1 MFQWIKVSAM
11 DCPSLLG
18 FRPSYRKRGLL
29 FMVVCTAWLLGFALA
44 SPMALADPAPDRQ
57 ILQVGYTEFPPFTA
71 QNSRGQATGEFI
83 DITRKVIMEAGYASE
98 FVFLPPSRML
108 LHLRNGKLDLAP
120 TLNGTPLL
128 MYETLESWV
137 SPVTVELHAWHLN
150 TTETL
155 KTFDQVK
162 NKRLIVISGYN
173 YGGLMLWMEKQSD
186 IDLTEAPNHRAA
198 IDMLKRNRGDY
209 VLDYFKP
216 VQELLSAPGDENI
229 YSTKLSSREGV
240 WAFALSNPQAS
251 LLREQF
257 DDAYIRLA
265 EKGEVP
271 PPRRLEPAYKIV
283 GFPEF

>member
-1 MFQWIKVSAM
+1 M
-11 DCPSLLG
+11 DCPSLLRL
-18 FRPSYRKRGLL
+18 RPGYRKRGLL
-29 FMVVCTAWLLGFALA
+29 FMVVCPGWLLGFALA
-44 SPMALADPAPDRQ
+44 LPTALADPAPDRQ
-57 ILQVGYTEFPPFTA
+57 ILRVGYTEFPPFTA
-71 QNSRGQATGEFI
+71 QDSRGQATGEFI
-83 DITRKVIMEAGYASE
+83 DITREVILEAGYASE
-98 FVFLPPSRML
+98 FVFLPPSRLL
-108 LHLRNGKLDLAP
+108 LHLRDGKLDLAP
-120 TLNGTPLL
+120 TLSGAPLV

-150 TTETL
+150 TTEAL

-173 YGGLMLWMEKQSD
+173 YGGLMSWMEKQSD
-186 IDLTEAPNHRAA
+186 INLTEAPNHRAA

-209 VLDYFKP
+209 LLDYFKP

-240 WAFALSNPQAS
+240 WAFALSSPQAAI
-251 LLREQF
+251 LREQF

-271 PPRRLEPAYKIV
+271 PLRRLGPAYKIV